1 MTAEQDG
8 GSLLGLPGVRRQLH
22 SMAADLAAGLNCLW
36 LLPDH
41 LVDTGH
47 AEELYRAALHSAPD
61 RLDIRPPEVLPLPAP
76 RTPETGEAVPG
87 ASQHDGDRAWDRDAV
102 EIWEGDDAWDSLP
115 DLDFDDGFDIGW
127 TVAAPVPARPRP
139 LEHAMPE
146 LFERLGKELA
156 VSPTEVIE
164 RLAVRGSRWRPVV
177 GLRAWCETDEAA
189 SGPSGAPAPGRGSAV
204 ERLLRS
210 LTAAVKEAGLS
221 PSERPRLLVVAR
233 LRDLPPSLVDELDR
247 DIATTAVHWW
257 WGTVGRLDTALV
269 VAADRPP
276 SSGGTPEH
284 RILKAVRE
292 ETIAELASFD
302 LALAR
307 RLTAEWDGTTRRLDA
322 VLRRCVDSVPAADA
336 RACPEALFGRG
347 TPRRPG
353 SLLRQAWA
361 RGVVQ
366 SWEGRLRH
374 HPARWYAEGTPGEPP
389 ELSVAVGQA
398 QQRVVLPW
406 IEDAREQLAR
416 LGLGYATRPLGVLV
430 AEFSARPPADLGN
443 RARQAFLELEV
454 GSLLAAYHGDG
465 IAFPAE
471 ELALLKLLVKVRNI
485 LSHREALRDHTLR
498 TLCDEL
504 TSAHR
509 RWAKL

>member
-1 MTAEQDG
+1 MTAEQGD
-8 GSLLGLPGVRRQLH
+8 GSLLGLPGVRRQLD
-22 SMAADLAAGLNCLW
+22 SVAADLAAGLNCLW

-41 LVDTGH
+41 LVDAGH
-47 AEELYRAALHSAPD
+47 AEELYRAALHLAPD
-61 RLDIRPPEVLPLPAP
+61 RMDIRPPEVLPGPAP
-76 RTPETGEAVPG
+76 RRPEAGETAPM
-87 ASQHDGDRAWDRDAV
+87 ASQDDGEGAWGRDV
-102 EIWEGDDAWDSLP
+102 EEMWEGDDAWNTLP

-127 TVAAPVPARPRP
+127 SEAAPVRARSRP

-156 VSPTEVIE
+156 VSAPEVVE
-164 RLAVRGSRWRPVV
+164 RLVVRGSRWRPVV
-177 GLRAWCETDEAA
+177 GLRAWCETDEVA
-189 SGPSGAPAPGRGSAV
+189 SGASGARTPSRGSAV

-210 LTAAVKEAGLS
+210 VTAAVKEAGLS
-221 PSERPRLLVVAR
+221 PQERPRLLVVAR
-233 LRDLPPSLVDELDR
+233 LRDLPVSLVNELDR
-247 DIATTAVHWW
+247 HIATTAVHWW

-269 VAADRPP
+269 VATAKPP
-276 SSGGTPEH
+276 ASGGRLEH
-284 RILKAVRE
+284 RMLTAVRE

-307 RLTAEWDGTTRRLDA
+307 RLTTKWDGTTQRLDS
-322 VLRRCVDSVPAADA
+322 VLRSCVGSGPVADA
-336 RACPEALFGRG
+336 QAFPEASFGRG

-353 SLLRQAWA
+353 SVLREAWA
-361 RGVVQ
+361 RGAVQ

-374 HPARWYAEGTPGEPP
+374 HPARWYAEATPGAPR
-389 ELSVAVGQA
+389 ELSVAMGQA

-416 LGLGYATRPLGVLV
+416 LGLGYATRPLGVVV

-471 ELALLKLLVKVRNI
+471 ELGLLKLLVKVRNI
-485 LSHREALRDHTLR
+485 LSHRGALRDLTLR
-498 TLCDEL
+498 ELCDEL

-509 RWAKL
+509 RWVKL

>member
-1 MTAEQDG
+1 MTAEQGD
-8 GSLLGLPGVRRQLH
+8 GSLLSLPGVRRQLD

-61 RLDIRPPEVLPLPAP
+61 RLDIRPPEVLPVPAP
-76 RTPETGEAVPG
+76 RRPEAGEAGPR
-87 ASQHDGDRAWDRDAV
+87 ASLDDGERAWGRGV
-102 EIWEGDDAWDSLP
+102 EEVWEGDDAWDSLP

-127 TVAAPVPARPRP
+127 TEAAPVPARSLP

-177 GLRAWCETDEAA
+177 GLRAWCETEETA
-189 SGPSGAPAPGRGSAV
+189 SEPAGAPASGRGSAI

-221 PSERPRLLVVAR
+221 PQERPRLLIVAR
-233 LRDLPPSLVDELDR
+233 LRDLPVSLVNELDR

-269 VAADRPP
+269 VEAAKPP
-276 SSGGTPEH
+276 TSSGTLER
-284 RILKAVRE
+284 RILMTVRE

-302 LALAR
+302 LVLAR
-307 RLTAEWDGTTRRLDA
+307 RLTMEWDGTTHRLDA
-322 VLRRCVDSVPAADA
+322 VLRSCVDSLPTADA
-336 RACPEALFGRG
+336 RACPEVSFGRG

-353 SLLRQAWA
+353 SSLRQAWA

-374 HPARWYAEGTPGEPP
+374 HPARWYAIGAQGEPP

-416 LGLGYATRPLGVLV
+416 LGLGYATRPLGVVV
-430 AEFSARPPADLGN
+430 ADFSARPPADLGN
-443 RARQAFLELEV
+443 CAQQAFLELEV

-471 ELALLKLLVKVRNI
+471 ELKLLKLLVKARNI
-485 LSHREALRDHTLR
+485 LSHRGALRDYTLR
-498 TLCDEL
+498 ALCDEL